1 MSEPRHVFCSSEAVP
16 SPRTTRDNPRA
27 HLPLSY
33 ALLISPVESDETFV
47 ELVGPTCNMSQE
59 QPRRTDQGWGAGC
72 DQPIKYG
79 DVFPVAGD
87 LAEQTIAPRDAAMMH
102 AAENWALGLTPKGGP
117 ASVMES
123 AATRNKQRGLVGHD
137 QFSPIPANEGVS
149 ITQTEIP
156 GLPGQR
162 LVTEFVAGQAVGQYV
177 VDAESGDGGAPGGRR
192 GVERGQSLGG
202 VSSWTDKMTIGEALE
217 AAGRAAGDEPI
228 EMSDA
233 AAVEAAESAATGLN
247 TVLRG
252 GIAAAAQS
260 AAILNARITRD
271 EDKTKL
277 GDVLQDAAMRLPD
290 DREATRVD
298 AERVVRAEMR
308 NSPDVCVRPG
318 GVADS
323 MVSAARFNQEP

>member
-1 MSEPRHVFCSSEAVP
+1 
-16 SPRTTRDNPRA
+16 
-27 HLPLSY
+27 
-33 ALLISPVESDETFV
+33 
-47 ELVGPTCNMSQE
+47 MSQG
-59 QPRRTDQGWGAGC
+59 QPRRTDQGWGEGR

-87 LAEQTIAPRDAAMMH
+87 LAGQTIAPRDAAMMH
-102 AAENWALGLTPKGGP
+102 SAENKALGRTPKGGP

-123 AATRNKQRGLVGHD
+123 AASRNEQRGLVGHD
-137 QFSPIPANEGVS
+137 QFSPISADQGVS
-149 ITQTEIP
+149 VTQTEIP
-156 GLPGQR
+156 GRPDQH
-162 LVTEFVAGQAVGQYV
+162 LVTEFVAGQVRAGPPNLS
-177 VDAESGDGGAPGGRR
+177 EGLLRSRDGGVPGGGR
-192 GVERGQSLGG
+192 GGERGQSLGG
-202 VSSWTDKMTIGEALE
+202 VSTWTDKMTIGEALE

-233 AAVEAAESAATGLN
+233 AAIEAAESAATGLK

-260 AAILNARITRD
+260 AATLNARIPRD

-277 GDVLQDAAMRLPD
+277 GDVLQVTSIILPQIRPLPFLAEAASELRRTVVLGLNSVHSGYGCQDAAMRLPD

-308 NSPDVCVRPG
+308 NNPDVCPRPG

-323 MVSAARFNQEP
+323 MVSAARFNQQP

>member
-1 MSEPRHVFCSSEAVP
+1 
-16 SPRTTRDNPRA
+16 
-27 HLPLSY
+27 
-33 ALLISPVESDETFV
+33 
-47 ELVGPTCNMSQE
+47 MSQG
-59 QPRRTDQGWGAGC
+59 QPRRTDQGWGEGR

-87 LAEQTIAPRDAAMMH
+87 LAGQTIAPRDAAMMH
-102 AAENWALGLTPKGGP
+102 SAENKALGRTPMGGP

-123 AATRNKQRGLVGHD
+123 AASRNEQRGLVGHD
-137 QFSPIPANEGVS
+137 QFSPISADQGVS
-149 ITQTEIP
+149 VTQTEIP
-156 GLPGQR
+156 GRPDQH
-162 LVTEFVAGQAVGQYV
+162 LVTEFVAGQAVGQFV
-177 VDAESGDGGAPGGRR
+177 VDPERGDGGVPGGGR
-192 GVERGQSLGG
+192 GGERGQSLGG
-202 VSSWTDKMTIGEALE
+202 VSTWTDKMTIGEALE

-233 AAVEAAESAATGLN
+233 AAIEAAESAATGLK

-260 AAILNARITRD
+260 AATLNARIPRD

-277 GDVLQDAAMRLPD
+277 GDVLQVTSIILPQIRPLPFLAEAASELRRTVVLGLNSVHSGYGCQDAAMRLPD

-308 NSPDVCVRPG
+308 NNPDVCPRPG

-323 MVSAARFNQEP
+323 MVSAARFNQQP

>member
-16 SPRTTRDNPRA
+16 SPRATRDNPRA

-87 LAEQTIAPRDAAMMH
+87 LAGQTIAPRDAAMMH
-102 AAENWALGLTPKGGP
+102 AAENRALGLTPKGGP

-123 AATRNKQRGLVGHD
+123 AATRNEQRGLVGHD
-137 QFSPIPANEGVS
+137 QFSPIPANQGVS

-162 LVTEFVAGQAVGQYV
+162 LVTEFVAGQ
-177 VDAESGDGGAPGGRR
+177 
-192 GVERGQSLGG
+192 
-202 VSSWTDKMTIGEALE
+202 
-217 AAGRAAGDEPI
+217 
-228 EMSDA
+228 
-233 AAVEAAESAATGLN
+233 
-247 TVLRG
+247 
-252 GIAAAAQS
+252 
-260 AAILNARITRD
+260 
-271 EDKTKL
+271 
-277 GDVLQDAAMRLPD
+277 
-290 DREATRVD
+290 
-298 AERVVRAEMR
+298 VRASR
-308 NSPDVCVRPG
+308 
-318 GVADS
+318 
-323 MVSAARFNQEP
+323 QI

>member
-1 MSEPRHVFCSSEAVP
+1 M
-16 SPRTTRDNPRA
+16 
-27 HLPLSY
+27 
-33 ALLISPVESDETFV
+33 
-47 ELVGPTCNMSQE
+47 
-59 QPRRTDQGWGAGC
+59 
-72 DQPIKYG
+72 
-79 DVFPVAGD
+79 
-87 LAEQTIAPRDAAMMH
+87 
-102 AAENWALGLTPKGGP
+102 
-117 ASVMES
+117 
-123 AATRNKQRGLVGHD
+123 
-137 QFSPIPANEGVS
+137 
-149 ITQTEIP
+149 
-156 GLPGQR
+156 
-162 LVTEFVAGQAVGQYV
+162 

-260 AAILNARITRD
+260 AATLNARITRD

-277 GDVLQDAAMRLPD
+277 GDVLQVTSIILVQIRLLSFSQKQLAELRGTIVVGLKSYSGYGCQDAAMRLPD